1 LPTVR
6 LTLALLAALAVL
18 ATASIAAAGSGPP
31 LKQRS
36 FKLPGGSVT
45 CVITGGS
52 ARQSGVICTAK
63 LQPGARK
70 FPRRNCRGV
79 GDSGAAILLGLTGK
93 PKGVCLSENPFQRP
107 IRTLAYGKRI
117 AIGGISCA
125 AISKSVGVRCEN
137 ASALGFS
144 LSTKGWRPAASL
156 ES

>member
-1 LPTVR
+1 MRP
-6 LTLALLAALAVL
+6 TLALLTALAML
-18 ATASIAAAGSGPP
+18 ATAAVAAAGSGPP
-31 LKQRS
+31 LKWKT
-36 FKLPGGSVT
+36 FKLPGGSVA

-52 ARQSGVICTAK
+52 AKQSGVICTAK

-70 FPRRNCRGV
+70 FPRKNCHGI

-93 PKGVCLSENPFQRP
+93 PKGVCLSENPFQPP
-107 IRTLAYGKRI
+107 IRTLKYGKRI

-144 LSTKGWRPAASL
+144 LSTRGWRPASSL

>member
-1 LPTVR
+1 MR
-6 LTLALLAALAVL
+6 LALVLALVVTA
-18 ATASIAAAGSGPP
+18 ATASVAAAGSGPP
-31 LKQRS
+31 LEHRT
-36 FKLPGGSVT
+36 FKLPGGAVT

-52 ARQSGVICTAK
+52 AKQSGVICTAK

-70 FPRRNCRGV
+70 FPRKNCRGV

-93 PKGVCLSENPFQRP
+93 PKGVCLSENPFQPP

-125 AISKSVGVRCEN
+125 AVSKSVGVRCEN

>member
-1 LPTVR
+1 MR
-6 LTLALLAALAVL
+6 FTLALLAVL
-18 ATASIAAAGSGPP
+18 TVVATASVAAAGSGPP
-31 LKQRS
+31 IKQKT

-45 CVITGGS
+45 CVLTGGS
-52 ARQSGVICTAK
+52 AKQAGVICTAK
-63 LQPGARK
+63 LAPGARK
-70 FPRRNCRGV
+70 FPRKNCHGV
-79 GDSGAAILLGLTGK
+79 GDSGAAILLTLTGK
-93 PKGVCLSENPFQRP
+93 PKGVCLSENPFQPP